1 MSDVRL
7 LTGMQRPVVRLE
19 RHLVDPPAVVWRAIT
34 DRDRFRSWF
43 PCDVEVSGD
52 RWEVGATIT
61 FRFSPEVIDLTLEG
75 QVLAVDEPKLLAY
88 TWGEDTLRF
97 ELHPD
102 ADGGTTLVLIDELPP
117 ESAARNAAGWEEC
130 LERLAG
136 RQSEEPGWQA
146 RFDRYAAEFV
156 VVLGPQEG
164 PPSGHRGVQ

>member
-7 LTGMQRPVVRLE
+7 LTGMQRPAVRLE

-34 DRDRFRSWF
+34 DRDRLRSWF

-61 FRFSPEVIDLTLEG
+61 FRFPPEVIEMTLEG
-75 QVLAVDEPKLLAY
+75 QVLAVDEPKLLVY

-97 ELHPD
+97 ELHLD
-102 ADGGTTLVLIDELPP
+102 AAGGTMLVLIDELPP
-117 ESAARNAAGWEEC
+117 GSAARNAAGWEEC
-130 LERLAG
+130 LDRLAG

-146 RFDRYAAEFV
+146 RFERYAAEFV
-156 VVLGPQEG
+156 LVLGPQEG
-164 PPSGHRGVQ
+164 PPSDHRGVQ